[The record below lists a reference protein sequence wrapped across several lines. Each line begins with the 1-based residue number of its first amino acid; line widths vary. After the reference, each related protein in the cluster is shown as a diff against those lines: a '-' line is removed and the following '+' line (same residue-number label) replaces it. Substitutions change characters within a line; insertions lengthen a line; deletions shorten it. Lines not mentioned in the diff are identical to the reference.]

1 MSAALTLEV
10 ATVPARISDATRQRI
25 AELARSGESCASIAR
40 ELGLSR
46 SSVSTIARQMVSEQV
61 FERSATKTATAAR
74 QTDIRA
80 SMASLAEKLTKTA
93 HTLHDDLYRPSLVYA
108 FGGRENDYNEHLLA
122 QPDAKT
128 RRELLTSIAI
138 AVDKVRVIEQFQET
152 GSSGRAAV
160 VRLVDSLADAV
171 ENA

>member
-10 ATVPARISDATRQRI
+10 ATVPAAVPQEECQRI
-25 AELARSGESCASIAR
+25 ASAIRAGGKRNEVARQFGR
-40 ELGLSR
+40 
-46 SSVSTIARQMVSEQV
+46 SVSTVTKIAKEIGYDFDRSETKQ
-61 FERSATKTATAAR
+61 ATVAR
-74 QTDIRA
+74 AVDIRA
-80 SMASLAEKLTKTA
+80 SMASLAQKLATTA
-93 HTLHDDLYRPSLVYA
+93 HTLHDELYQPTLVYA

-122 QPDAKT
+122 RPDAKT